1 MELSFVYGVGSHATT
16 KEYGFWNTNFL
27 NPLQKQ
33 ISLSIPLI
41 TSITVRATMKERK
54 KNLFSI
60 YVGKEIALDAQSKYY
75 IEKYDLDK
83 EELARFKQ
91 RGYERVCLLNFKKYD
106 LILIGLKKLNKKLKI
121 TFKLNSYLLLLL
133 IANSNDK

>member
-1 MELSFVYGVGSHATT
+1 
-16 KEYGFWNTNFL
+16 
-27 NPLQKQ
+27 
-33 ISLSIPLI
+33 
-41 TSITVRATMKERK
+41 MKERK

-106 LILIGLKKLNKKLKI
+106 LILIGLKKQDRVVPDYYALKNNLAKLERLQKY
-121 TFKLNSYLLLLL
+121 FQEG
-133 IANSNDK
+133 